1 MKELWDFIRFAF
13 VRSLNLLLD
22 GNNEWNRI
30 ANDTKNVRQMYLIP
44 FVFISCVLTVIGAV
58 VNGFPIYVIFLRP
71 VLWLIIFS
79 LSIPIALWI
88 SRFSLQKIYDVE
100 IPDDLNEKIIGYSFT
115 GVFFIRMLLA
125 LFPNFFIVRIFAI
138 FSAYILKSAMDKLL
152 PIDSFSLQDEQ
163 KYYMYLIINSVSI
176 VMTPFIIEIVLSKI
190 ILQNISF

>member
-30 ANDTKNVRQMYLIP
+30 ANDTKNVRQTYLIP